1 MRDAVLNP
9 LGRDQTGQ
17 PQAPVQRPIA
27 SFTSLIRLRAIH
39 LTGPM
44 QVRALSMVESLVA
57 GPWSAGGPVFP
68 AVRAG
73 SASAGGWR
81 PGRGSALERG
91 RRPVRARGRRPCLG
105 CEIGVG

>member
-1 MRDAVLNP
+1 MTTITATSRRARSQAKIIPTIVLVI
-9 LGRDQTGQ
+9 G
-17 PQAPVQRPIA
+17 AIYC
-27 SFTSLIRLRAIH
+27 LRAIH

-44 QVRALSMVESLVA
+44 QVRRLSMVEPLVA
-57 GPWSAGGPVFP
+57 CPWSAGGPAFP

-73 SASAGGWR
+73 SASAGGRR

-91 RRPVRARGRRPCLG
+91 RRPVRARGRRPCRG